1 MHFTPHR
8 SHWAAAVLAAILS
21 PFSASL
27 LCAQEQGAGE
37 IRQQVED
44 TERAFA
50 ATMANRDLDAFTTYL
65 SEEAVFFG
73 DASPLRG
80 KQAVS
85 AAWSSYFQDPE
96 APFSWEPREV
106 EVLESGSLALSSG
119 PVLEP
124 GGAQVAT
131 FTSIW
136 RREASGEW
144 KIVFDKG
151 HRTCTDEGTRH
162 E

>member
-1 MHFTPHR
+1 MRPSCPGLWTGI
-8 SHWAAAVLAAILS
+8 VLAFVMFPLS
-21 PFSASL
+21 AT
-27 LCAQEQGAGE
+27 ADEQQDGE
-37 IRQQVED
+37 VRQRVEA

-50 ATMANRDLDAFTTYL
+50 ATMADRDFAAFMTFL
-65 SEEAVFFG
+65 SEETVFFSG
-73 DASPLRG
+73 ATPLRG
-80 KQAVS
+80 KQAVG

-96 APFSWEPREV
+96 APFSWEPQQV
-106 EVLESGSLALSSG
+106 EVLESGTLALSSG
-119 PVLEP
+119 PVLDP
-124 GGAQVAT
+124 GGKHVAT

-151 HRTCTDEGTRH
+151 NRVCADEGAGH